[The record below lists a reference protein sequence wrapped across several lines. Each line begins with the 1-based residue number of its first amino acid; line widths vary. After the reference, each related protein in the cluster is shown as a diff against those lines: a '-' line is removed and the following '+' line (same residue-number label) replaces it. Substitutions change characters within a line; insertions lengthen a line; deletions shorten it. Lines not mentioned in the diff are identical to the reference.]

1 MENTL
6 FYNPLGFII
15 LLKKEINRFMK
26 VYIQTTIAPLLSNIL
41 FLGVF
46 GGLLKTRQVGI
57 DGVGYLQFLVP
68 GLSAMGAIFAAF
80 QNPSFSLISQKY
92 QNTIQDLNSYPLS
105 NFEKVLAFILGGTFR
120 GLLIGTLTYI
130 ATIIFVGYKIKYPAV
145 FFISLINASLIF
157 SSLGVLIGL
166 SINSFEKM
174 NFILAIII
182 TPLTYFSGV
191 FFEVLKISRLPSYV
205 IYINPIYS
213 IINLTRFGYLGHYEG
228 SLLIH
233 ILLLAFYTILLFIM
247 ALIFF
252 KKGIGLKIK

>member
-1 MENTL
+1 MENTIV
-6 FYNPLGFII
+6 YNPMGFII

-26 VYIQTTIAPLLSNIL
+26 VYIQTMIAPLLSNIL

-46 GGLLKTRQVGI
+46 GGMLKTRQVGI

-68 GLSAMGAIFAAF
+68 GLAAMGAIFAAF

-120 GLLIGTLTYI
+120 GFLIGTLTYI
-130 ATIIFVGYKIKYPAV
+130 ATIIFVGYKIKFPV
-145 FFISLINASLIF
+145 LFFTSLIATSFIF

-166 SINSFEKM
+166 GINSFEKM

-191 FFEVLKISRLPSYV
+191 FFEVSKISIFISKI

-213 IINLTRFGYLGHYEG
+213 LINLIRFGYLGVHEG
-228 SLLIH
+228 NLFLH
-233 ILLLAFYTILLFIM
+233 ILFIIFDAFLLFFL

-252 KKGIGLKIK
+252 KKGIGLKN